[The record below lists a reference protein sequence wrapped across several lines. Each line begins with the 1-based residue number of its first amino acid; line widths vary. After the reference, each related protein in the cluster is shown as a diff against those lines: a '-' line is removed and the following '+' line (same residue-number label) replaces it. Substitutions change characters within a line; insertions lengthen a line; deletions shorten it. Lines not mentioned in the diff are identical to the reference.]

1 MLWEA
6 IKLANQSVRRN
17 VLRSILTLLGIV
29 IGVSAVIAMVTI
41 GNGTTQKVTDDL
53 SKLGSNMLVARP
65 GRDTFGAGSAAD
77 VRSFTER
84 NVEALRSEL
93 ADVRGIAPTAT
104 RAARVVYGAEN
115 YDTTVTGTESDFFV
129 VQDWTFE
136 SGRPFTDGDIRSA
149 SSVCVIGQTVK
160 TVLFGQAD
168 PLGLRLRL
176 GGLSCKVIGVLN
188 GKGQSAFGSDQ
199 DNTVLMPLRTF
210 QRRIAGNQRIS
221 TIYIAAA
228 STDSI
233 PTVQAAAEDILREQR
248 RVAPDEESDFSVRD
262 MTQMVSTLTSTT
274 TAMTGLL
281 SAVAAVSL
289 LVGGTGI
296 MNIMLVS
303 VTERTREIGIR
314 LAIGALEQQVLTQF
328 LVESVVLAVFGG
340 LVGILLGLAIA
351 GWATYVMVVPFTVNP
366 SIVAL
371 AFVFSGLIGVVFGYF
386 PARRAARL
394 DPIEALRHE

>member
-41 GNGTTQKVTDDL
+41 GNGTTQKVTEDL

-65 GRDTFGAGSAAD
+65 GRETFGGGGGD

-84 NVEALRSEL
+84 NVATLRSEL
-93 ADVRGIAPTAT
+93 AEVRGIAPTAT

-115 YDTTVTGTESDFFV
+115 YDTTVTGTESDFFL
-129 VQDWTFE
+129 VQDWSFE

-176 GGLSCKVIGVLN
+176 GGLSCEVIGVLN

-199 DNTVLMPLRTF
+199 DNTVVMPLRTF

-233 PTVQAAAEDILREQR
+233 PTVQAAAADILREQR
-248 RVAPDEESDFSVRD
+248 RVAQDEESDFSVRD

-274 TAMTGLL
+274 TAMTDAAHHAVLNDAQQLRLKRQRHLGELVEEER
-281 SAVAAVSL
+281 SAVRHL
-289 LVGGTGI
+289 EQTDLV
-296 MNIMLVS
+296 
-303 VTERTREIGIR
+303 
-314 LAIGALEQQVLTQF
+314 AIGAGERALPVTEHLGLEQMLGHGGAVDRHEAALRAAAVLVDE
-328 LVESVVLAVFGG
+328 LRDH
-340 LVGILLGLAIA
+340 LLTRA
-351 GWATYVMVVPFTVNP
+351 
-366 SIVAL
+366 AL
-371 AFVFSGLIGVVFGYF
+371 ADEHDRRIGRRDLAREIDRACGT
-386 PARRAARL
+386 PARRRAA
-394 DPIEALRHE
+394 

>member
-65 GRDTFGAGSAAD
+65 GRETFGAGSGAD

-84 NVEALRSEL
+84 NVETLRNEL

-176 GGLSCKVIGVLN
+176 GGLSCEVIGVLN

-199 DNTVLMPLRTF
+199 DNTVVMPLRTF
-210 QRRIAGNQRIS
+210 QRRIAGNTRIS

-233 PTVQAAAEDILREQR
+233 PTVQAATEDILREQR

-262 MTQMVSTLTSTT
+262 MTQMVSTLTATT

-289 LVGGTGI
+289 LVGGIGI